1 MYQYINKE
9 TLRNEIFFTG
19 YLYYMHNVISIFYK
33 NHFKGWGRKRTGRFA
48 SWCYDMFGG
57 KLALYEDGF
66 IRSFGLGVEG
76 YPSFSLVEDDVGIYY
91 DATTPSK
98 LENILNT
105 YDFKLDTS
113 LMQNSVEAMA
123 VSVLGEMKY
132 QEEMSEDG
140 ILLYDE
146 DLVKPKKIRENI
158 RVYTI
163 PATRIA
169 EELGRRI
176 VANLVMLGFFTAI
189 TGIVSYEA
197 MKKAIPGSVPERALE
212 LNLKAFERG
221 YDSGLEVLK
230 KQKKK
235 ED

>member
-1 MYQYINKE
+1 M
-9 TLRNEIFFTG
+9 TEIRVCG
-19 YLYYMHNVISIFYK
+19 
-33 NHFKGWGRKRTGRFA
+33 
-48 SWCYDMFGG
+48 FGG
-57 KLALYEDGF
+57 QGI
-66 IRSFGLGVEG
+66 IRAGYIIGKAASLFEEKHATLTQSFGPEARGGACSAQVVIDTERVL
-76 YPSFSLVEDDVGIYY
+76 YPYVTHPNVLIAMSQE
-91 DATTPSK
+91 A
-98 LENILNT
+98 LE
-105 YDFKLDTS
+105 
-113 LMQNSVEAMA
+113 
-123 VSVLGEMKY
+123 KY